1 MSIPRFLLFV
11 CMLGLAAMAG
21 ADALQEDRQQM
32 AAQQLSQRFAAMQSM
47 RANFHQQI
55 KDETGAVLQDASG
68 QVVVRRPRQFY
79 WHTTDPYEHLI
90 VASGDVLW
98 IYDVDLEQVTRQPF
112 SNDYDRAPALILS
125 GETDKL
131 AQQYRIAVQASA
143 QAGKSGQ
150 VFTLVPRQSGQV
162 FSQLVLE
169 FVDDRLL
176 RMSLLDNFQQTT
188 HIDFTQVEYN
198 PAIAADQFEFTPPAG
213 IDVIVNEP

>member
-1 MSIPRFLLFV
+1 MSICRIWFFV
-11 CMLGLAAMAG
+11 VLAGVIPFASAG
-21 ADALQEDRQQM
+21 AQQDAAERLAHQ
-32 AAQQLSQRFAAMQSM
+32 FAAMQSM
-47 RANFHQQI
+47 QAGFHQQI
-55 KDETGAVLQDASG
+55 MDEEGAVLQEASG

-112 SNDYDRAPALILS
+112 SDDYDRAPALILS

-131 AQQYRIAVQASA
+131 AQQYRISVQDSVQQGSSR
-143 QAGKSGQ
+143 QA
-150 VFTLVPRQSGQV
+150 FTLVPHQPDQV
-162 FSQLVLE
+162 FRQLVLE
-169 FVDDRLL
+169 FAGNRLL

-188 HIDFTQVEYN
+188 AIDFSQVEYN
-198 PAIAADQFEFTPPAG
+198 PEIVPGQFDFSPPPG